1 MEKETFA
8 QRSPFIVFYD
18 ENNHINDMSQPT
30 QKRRG
35 SGRIWLIILSLI
47 AILIGIGIYRG
58 SSPKVSVPKETVL
71 LMNISGALPEVVL
84 SEGLPGLSPKRPAT
98 LQGLL
103 ETLDKA
109 KLDERIKLI
118 VVTIEGL
125 ATQQSKLTELREA
138 IADYRAS
145 GKEIWAFLPQ
155 FSGDAEYFLASAC
168 NKIFFERYGVLA
180 LDGLKAEILFFKS
193 ALAKIGVQYEVARRG
208 KYKSAA
214 ESFVN
219 DTISA
224 PNYEQLNAL
233 LTGFDKIYVQGIAQS
248 RKIDEAAYRKILNEQ
263 AYLSDKDALAQH
275 LVDSVCYFSELKE
288 SIRKKFNINEEDDAS
303 LFLPATK
310 YKSVS
315 YKSLGQKAQDKIAVI
330 NIVGALVDGKSNPS
344 PDGETNSG
352 DETIVPAIEEARKD
366 KTVKAI
372 ILRVDSPGGSVIASD
387 KILLA
392 LNKAKA
398 EKPVIASMSGV
409 AASGG
414 YWISM
419 QTQKIVANPATIT
432 GSIGVIAIK
441 PFMRELADKIGLKRT
456 VISKAK
462 YADAFNLFDK
472 LSPDVYQKADAL
484 IDYTYQEFLR
494 KVAEGRKMTVEKV
507 DEIAQGHVWL
517 GEKAKEIGL
526 VDELGGF
533 RKSIQLAKSLAGI
546 DESAHVELV
555 SYPKRKDFWDSIFES
570 LESEAETTLI
580 GQALM
585 NMLSATL
592 KQSIVGDAELPAEFK
607 SALKVLHRLALIAP
621 LQPQATMPFEI
632 IVK

>member
-1 MEKETFA
+1 MTQA
-8 QRSPFIVFYD
+8 S
-18 ENNHINDMSQPT
+18 
-30 QKRRG
+30 QKRRR
-35 SGRIWLIILSLI
+35 SGRIWLIILVLI
-47 AILIGIGIYRG
+47 AILIGISVYRA
-58 SSPKVSVPKETVL
+58 SLPSVVVAKETVL
-71 LMNISGALPEVVL
+71 LLNIQGELPEVLL
-84 SEGLPGLSPKRPAT
+84 SEGVPGLSPKRPAT

-103 ETLDKA
+103 EILDKA
-109 KLDERIKLI
+109 KLDERVKLT

-233 LTGFDKIYVQGIAQS
+233 LTGFDKIYVQGVAQS
-248 RKIDEAAYRKILNEQ
+248 RGISEEDYRKVLNEH
-263 AYLSDKDALAQH
+263 AYLSDKDALARN

-288 SIRKKFNINEEDDAS
+288 SICKRFNVSEENEKS
-303 LFLPATK
+303 LFITGEK
-310 YKSVS
+310 YRLVS
-315 YKSLGQKAQDKIAVI
+315 YSSLGKKSSDKIAVVNVLGQI
-330 NIVGALVDGKSNPS
+330 IDGKNNPS
-344 PDGETNSG
+344 FDGETNSG

-372 ILRVDSPGGSVIASD
+372 ILRVDSPGGSAIASD

-494 KVAEGRKMTVEKV
+494 KVSEGRNMPIEKV

-517 GEKAKEIGL
+517 GETAKQIGL

-533 RKSIQLAKSLAGI
+533 RTSIQLAKSLSGI
-546 DESAHVELV
+546 DESAFVEIV
-555 SYPKRKDFWDSIFES
+555 SYPKRKDFLETFLES
-570 LESEAETTLI
+570 LSDETLAGFVSQLITKMLWKEIEHYAFAE
-580 GQALM
+580 
-585 NMLSATL
+585 
-592 KQSIVGDAELPAEFK
+592 VELPDELRVAFN
-607 SALKVLHRLALIAP
+607 VLRRCALITP
-621 LQPQATMPFEI
+621 LQPQALMPFEMI
-632 IVK
+632 IK

>member
-1 MEKETFA
+1 MTQA
-8 QRSPFIVFYD
+8 S
-18 ENNHINDMSQPT
+18 
-30 QKRRG
+30 QKRRR
-35 SGRIWLIILSLI
+35 SGRIWLIILVLI
-47 AILIGIGIYRG
+47 AILIGISVYRA
-58 SSPKVSVPKETVL
+58 SLPSVVVAKETVL
-71 LMNISGALPEVVL
+71 LLNIQGELPEVLL
-84 SEGLPGLSPKRPAT
+84 SEGVPGLSPKRPAT

-103 ETLDKA
+103 EILDKA
-109 KLDERIKLI
+109 KLDERVKLT

-208 KYKSAA
+208 KYKSSA

-233 LTGFDKIYVQGIAQS
+233 LTGFDKIYVQGVAQS
-248 RKIDEAAYRKILNEQ
+248 RGISEEDYRKVLNEH
-263 AYLSDKDALAQH
+263 AYLSDKDALARN

-288 SIRKKFNINEEDDAS
+288 SICKRFNVSEENEKS
-303 LFLPATK
+303 LFITGEK
-310 YKSVS
+310 YRLVS
-315 YKSLGQKAQDKIAVI
+315 YSSLGKKSSDKIAVVNVLGQI
-330 NIVGALVDGKSNPS
+330 IDGKNNPS
-344 PDGETNSG
+344 FYGETNSG

-494 KVAEGRKMTVEKV
+494 KVSEGRNMPIEKV

-517 GEKAKEIGL
+517 GETAKQIGL

-607 SALKVLHRLALIAP
+607 SALKVLHRLASVAP
-621 LQPQATMPFEI
+621 LQPQAAMPFEI

>member
-1 MEKETFA
+1 MTQA
-8 QRSPFIVFYD
+8 S
-18 ENNHINDMSQPT
+18 
-30 QKRRG
+30 QKRRR
-35 SGRIWLIILSLI
+35 SGRIWLIILVLI
-47 AILIGIGIYRG
+47 AILIGISVYRA
-58 SSPKVSVPKETVL
+58 SLPSVVVAKETVL
-71 LMNISGALPEVVL
+71 LLNIQGELPEVLL
-84 SEGLPGLSPKRPAT
+84 SEGVPGLSPKRPAT

-103 ETLDKA
+103 EILDKA
-109 KLDERIKLI
+109 KLDERVKLT

-233 LTGFDKIYVQGIAQS
+233 LTGFDKIYVQGVAQS
-248 RKIDEAAYRKILNEQ
+248 RGISEEDYRKVLNEH
-263 AYLSDKDALAQH
+263 AYLSDKDALARN

-288 SIRKKFNINEEDDAS
+288 SICKRFNVSEENEKS
-303 LFLPATK
+303 LFITGEK
-310 YKSVS
+310 YRLVS
-315 YKSLGQKAQDKIAVI
+315 YSSLGKKSSDKIAVVNVLGQI
-330 NIVGALVDGKSNPS
+330 IDGKNNPS
-344 PDGETNSG
+344 FDGETNSG

-494 KVAEGRKMTVEKV
+494 KVSEGRNMPIEKV

-517 GEKAKEIGL
+517 GETAKQIGL

-533 RKSIQLAKSLAGI
+533 RTSIKLAKSLSGI
-546 DESAHVELV
+546 DESAFVEIV
-555 SYPKRKDFWDSIFES
+555 SYPKRKDFLETFLES
-570 LESEAETTLI
+570 LSDETLAGFVSQLITKMLWKEIEHYAFAE
-580 GQALM
+580 
-585 NMLSATL
+585 
-592 KQSIVGDAELPAEFK
+592 VELPDELRVAFN
-607 SALKVLHRLALIAP
+607 VLRRCALITP
-621 LQPQATMPFEI
+621 LQPQALMPFEMI
-632 IVK
+632 IK

>member
-1 MEKETFA
+1 MTQA
-8 QRSPFIVFYD
+8 S
-18 ENNHINDMSQPT
+18 
-30 QKRRG
+30 QKRRR
-35 SGRIWLIILSLI
+35 SGRIWLIILVLI
-47 AILIGIGIYRG
+47 AILIGISVYRA
-58 SSPKVSVPKETVL
+58 SLPSVVVAKETVL
-71 LMNISGALPEVVL
+71 LLNIQGELPEVLL
-84 SEGLPGLSPKRPAT
+84 SEGVPGLSPKRPAT

-103 ETLDKA
+103 EILDKA
-109 KLDERIKLI
+109 KLDERVKLT

-233 LTGFDKIYVQGIAQS
+233 LTGFDKIYVQGVAQS
-248 RKIDEAAYRKILNEQ
+248 RGISEEDYRKVLNEH
-263 AYLSDKDALAQH
+263 AYLSDKDALARN

-288 SIRKKFNINEEDDAS
+288 SICKRFNVSEENEKS
-303 LFLPATK
+303 LFITGEK
-310 YKSVS
+310 YRLVS
-315 YKSLGQKAQDKIAVI
+315 YSSLGKKSSDKIAVVNVLGQI
-330 NIVGALVDGKSNPS
+330 IDGKNNPS
-344 PDGETNSG
+344 FYGETNSG

-494 KVAEGRKMTVEKV
+494 KVSEGRNMPIEKV

-517 GEKAKEIGL
+517 GETAKQIGL

-533 RKSIQLAKSLAGI
+533 RTSIQLAKSLSGI
-546 DESAHVELV
+546 DESAFVEIV
-555 SYPKRKDFWDSIFES
+555 SYPKRKDFLETFLES
-570 LESEAETTLI
+570 LSDETLAGFVSQLITKMLWKEIEHYAFAE
-580 GQALM
+580 
-585 NMLSATL
+585 
-592 KQSIVGDAELPAEFK
+592 VELPDELRVAFN
-607 SALKVLHRLALIAP
+607 VLRRCALITP
-621 LQPQATMPFEI
+621 LQPQALMPFEMI
-632 IVK
+632 IK

>member
-1 MEKETFA
+1 MTQA
-8 QRSPFIVFYD
+8 S
-18 ENNHINDMSQPT
+18 
-30 QKRRG
+30 QKRRR
-35 SGRIWLIILSLI
+35 SGRIWLIILVLI
-47 AILIGIGIYRG
+47 AILIGISVYRA
-58 SSPKVSVPKETVL
+58 SLPSVVVAKETVL
-71 LMNISGALPEVVL
+71 LLNIQGELPEVLL
-84 SEGLPGLSPKRPAT
+84 SEGVPGLSPKRPAT

-103 ETLDKA
+103 EILDKA
-109 KLDERIKLI
+109 KLDERVKLT

-208 KYKSAA
+208 KYKSSA

-233 LTGFDKIYVQGIAQS
+233 LTGFDKIYVQGVAQS
-248 RKIDEAAYRKILNEQ
+248 RGISEEDYRKVLNEH
-263 AYLSDKDALAQH
+263 AYLSDKDALARN

-288 SIRKKFNINEEDDAS
+288 SICKRFNVSEENEKS
-303 LFLPATK
+303 LFITGEK
-310 YKSVS
+310 YRLVS
-315 YKSLGQKAQDKIAVI
+315 YSSLGKKSSDKIAVVNVLGQI
-330 NIVGALVDGKSNPS
+330 IDGKNNPS
-344 PDGETNSG
+344 FYGETNSG

-494 KVAEGRKMTVEKV
+494 KVSEGRNMPIEKV

-517 GEKAKEIGL
+517 GETAKQIGL

-533 RKSIQLAKSLAGI
+533 RTSIQLAKSLSGI

>member
-1 MEKETFA
+1 VVVA
-8 QRSPFIVFYD
+8 
-18 ENNHINDMSQPT
+18 
-30 QKRRG
+30 
-35 SGRIWLIILSLI
+35 
-47 AILIGIGIYRG
+47 
-58 SSPKVSVPKETVL
+58 KETVL
-71 LMNISGALPEVVL
+71 LLNIQGELPEVLL
-84 SEGLPGLSPKRPAT
+84 SEGVPGLSPKRPAT

-103 ETLDKA
+103 EILDKA
-109 KLDERIKLI
+109 KLDERVKLT

-208 KYKSAA
+208 KYKSSA

-233 LTGFDKIYVQGIAQS
+233 LTGFDKIYVQGVAQS
-248 RKIDEAAYRKILNEQ
+248 RGISEEDYRKVLNEH
-263 AYLSDKDALAQH
+263 AYLSDKDALARN

-288 SIRKKFNINEEDDAS
+288 SICKRFNVSEENEKS
-303 LFLPATK
+303 LFITGEK
-310 YKSVS
+310 YRLVS
-315 YKSLGQKAQDKIAVI
+315 YSSLGKKSSDKIAVVNVLGQI
-330 NIVGALVDGKSNPS
+330 IDGKNNPS
-344 PDGETNSG
+344 FYGETNSG

-494 KVAEGRKMTVEKV
+494 KVSEGRNMPIEKV

-517 GEKAKEIGL
+517 GETAKQIGL

-607 SALKVLHRLALIAP
+607 SALKVLHRLASVAP
-621 LQPQATMPFEI
+621 LQPQAAMPFEI

>member
-1 MEKETFA
+1 MTQA
-8 QRSPFIVFYD
+8 S
-18 ENNHINDMSQPT
+18 
-30 QKRRG
+30 QKRRR
-35 SGRIWLIILSLI
+35 SGRIWLIILVLI
-47 AILIGIGIYRG
+47 AILIGISVYRA
-58 SSPKVSVPKETVL
+58 SLPSVVVAKETVL
-71 LMNISGALPEVVL
+71 LLNIQGELPEVLL
-84 SEGLPGLSPKRPAT
+84 SEGVPGLSPKRPAT

-103 ETLDKA
+103 EILDKA
-109 KLDERIKLI
+109 KLDERVKLT

-208 KYKSAA
+208 KYKSSA

-233 LTGFDKIYVQGIAQS
+233 LTGFDKIYVQGVAQS
-248 RKIDEAAYRKILNEQ
+248 RGISEEDYRKVLNEH
-263 AYLSDKDALAQH
+263 AYLSDKDALARN

-288 SIRKKFNINEEDDAS
+288 SICKRFNVSEENEKS
-303 LFLPATK
+303 LFITGEK
-310 YKSVS
+310 YRLVS
-315 YKSLGQKAQDKIAVI
+315 YSSLGKKSSDKIAVVNVLGQI
-330 NIVGALVDGKSNPS
+330 IDGKNNPS
-344 PDGETNSG
+344 FDGETNSG

-494 KVAEGRKMTVEKV
+494 KVSEGRNMPIEKV

-533 RKSIQLAKSLAGI
+533 RTSIQLAKSLSGI

>member
-1 MEKETFA
+1 
-8 QRSPFIVFYD
+8 
-18 ENNHINDMSQPT
+18 MSQPS
-30 QKRRG
+30 QKKRG
-35 SGRIWLIILSLI
+35 SGRIWLIILALI
-47 AILIGIGIYRG
+47 VILVGIGIYRS
-58 SSPKVSVPKETVL
+58 SSPKVNVPKETVL
-71 LMNISGALPEVVL
+71 MLEIDGALPELVL
-84 SEGLPGLSPKRPAT
+84 SEGFPGFSSKPPKT

-109 KLDERIKLI
+109 KVDERVKLV

-125 ATQQSKLTELREA
+125 ATQQSKLVELREA
-138 IADYRAS
+138 IADFRAS

-168 NKIFFERYGVLA
+168 NKIFFERYGVLV
-180 LDGLKAEILFFKS
+180 LDGLKAEILYFKS
-193 ALAKIGVQYEVARRG
+193 MLAKVGVQFEVARRG

-214 ESFVN
+214 ESFLN

-224 PNYEQLNAL
+224 PNYEQINAL
-233 LTGFDKIYVQGIAQS
+233 LTGFDKTYVQGVAQS
-248 RKIDEAAYRKILNEQ
+248 RKIDEVAYRKILNEQ
-263 AYLSDKDALAQH
+263 AYLSDKDALSQN

-288 SIRKKFNINEEDDAS
+288 HIRTKFAVAEEDDAS
-303 LFLPATK
+303 LFLPEAK
-310 YKSVS
+310 YKSVT
-315 YKSLGQKAQDKIAVI
+315 YKALGQSAQEKIAVI
-330 NIVGALVDGKSNPS
+330 NILGALVDGKSNPS
-344 PDGETNSG
+344 PHGESDSG
-352 DETIVPAIEEARKD
+352 DETLVPAIEEARKD
-366 KTVKAI
+366 NAVKAI
-372 ILRVDSPGGSVIASD
+372 ILRVDSPGGSAIASD

-414 YWISM
+414 YWVSM
-419 QTQKIVANPATIT
+419 QAQKIVANPTTIT
-432 GSIGVIAIK
+432 GSIGVIATK
-441 PFMRELADKIGLKRT
+441 ASMRELADKVGLKRT

-462 YADAFNLFDK
+462 YADSFNLFDK

-494 KVAEGRKMTVEKV
+494 KVAEGRNMTVQQV
-507 DEIAQGHVWL
+507 DAVAQGHVWL
-517 GEKAKEIGL
+517 GESAKEIGL

-555 SYPKRKDFWDSIFES
+555 SYPKRKDFWDSF
-570 LESEAETTLI
+570 LDGFGSEA
-580 GQALM
+580 QAMTISQAVL
-585 NMLSATL
+585 NAFSENF
-592 KQSIVGDAELPAEFK
+592 KQAIVGDTELPSEFK
-607 SALKVLHRLALIAP
+607 SALKTLRRLSASTP
-621 LQPQATMPFEI
+621 LQPQASMPFEI

>member
-1 MEKETFA
+1 MTQA
-8 QRSPFIVFYD
+8 S
-18 ENNHINDMSQPT
+18 
-30 QKRRG
+30 QKRRR
-35 SGRIWLIILSLI
+35 SGRIWLIILVLI
-47 AILIGIGIYRG
+47 AILIGISVYRALL
-58 SSPKVSVPKETVL
+58 PSVVVAKETVL
-71 LMNISGALPEVVL
+71 LLNIQGELPEVLL
-84 SEGLPGLSPKRPAT
+84 SEGVPGLSPKRPAT

-103 ETLDKA
+103 EILDKA
-109 KLDERIKLI
+109 KLDERVKLT

-233 LTGFDKIYVQGIAQS
+233 LTGFDKIYVQGVAQS
-248 RKIDEAAYRKILNEQ
+248 RGISEEDYRKVLNEH
-263 AYLSDKDALAQH
+263 AYLSDKDALARN

-288 SIRKKFNINEEDDAS
+288 SICKRFNVSEENEKS
-303 LFLPATK
+303 LFITGGK
-310 YKSVS
+310 YRLVS
-315 YKSLGQKAQDKIAVI
+315 YSSLGKKSSDKIAVVNVLGQI
-330 NIVGALVDGKSNPS
+330 IDGKNNPS
-344 PDGETNSG
+344 FDGETNSG

-494 KVAEGRKMTVEKV
+494 KVSEGRNMPIEKV

-517 GEKAKEIGL
+517 GETAKQIGL

-533 RKSIQLAKSLAGI
+533 RTSIQLAKSLSGI
-546 DESAHVELV
+546 DESAFVEIV
-555 SYPKRKDFWDSIFES
+555 SYPKRKDFLETFLES
-570 LESEAETTLI
+570 LSDETLAGFVSQLITKMLWKEIEHYAFAE
-580 GQALM
+580 
-585 NMLSATL
+585 
-592 KQSIVGDAELPAEFK
+592 VELPDELRVAFN
-607 SALKVLHRLALIAP
+607 VLRRCALITP
-621 LQPQATMPFEI
+621 LQPQALMPFEMI
-632 IVK
+632 IK

>member
-1 MEKETFA
+1 MTQA
-8 QRSPFIVFYD
+8 S
-18 ENNHINDMSQPT
+18 
-30 QKRRG
+30 QKRRR
-35 SGRIWLIILSLI
+35 SGRIWLIILVLI
-47 AILIGIGIYRG
+47 AILIGISVYRALL
-58 SSPKVSVPKETVL
+58 PSVVVAKETVL
-71 LMNISGALPEVVL
+71 LLNIQGELPEVLL
-84 SEGLPGLSPKRPAT
+84 SEGVPGLSPKRPAT

-103 ETLDKA
+103 EILDKA
-109 KLDERIKLI
+109 KLDERVKLT

-233 LTGFDKIYVQGIAQS
+233 LTGFDKIYVQGVAQS
-248 RKIDEAAYRKILNEQ
+248 RGISEEDYRKVLNEH
-263 AYLSDKDALAQH
+263 AYLSDKDALARN

-288 SIRKKFNINEEDDAS
+288 SICKRFNVSEENEKS
-303 LFLPATK
+303 LFITGEK
-310 YKSVS
+310 YRLVS
-315 YKSLGQKAQDKIAVI
+315 YSSLGKKSSDKIAVVNVLGQI
-330 NIVGALVDGKSNPS
+330 IDGKNNPS
-344 PDGETNSG
+344 FDGETNSG

-494 KVAEGRKMTVEKV
+494 KVSEGRNMPIEKV

-517 GEKAKEIGL
+517 GETAKQIGL

-533 RKSIQLAKSLAGI
+533 RTSIQLAKSLSGI

>member
-1 MEKETFA
+1 L
-8 QRSPFIVFYD
+8 P
-18 ENNHINDMSQPT
+18 
-30 QKRRG
+30 
-35 SGRIWLIILSLI
+35 
-47 AILIGIGIYRG
+47 
-58 SSPKVSVPKETVL
+58 SVVVAKETVL
-71 LMNISGALPEVVL
+71 LLNIQGELPEVLL
-84 SEGLPGLSPKRPAT
+84 SEGVPGLSPKRPAT

-103 ETLDKA
+103 EILDKA
-109 KLDERIKLI
+109 KLDERVKLT

-208 KYKSAA
+208 KYKSSA

-233 LTGFDKIYVQGIAQS
+233 LTGFDKIYVQGVAQS
-248 RKIDEAAYRKILNEQ
+248 RGISEEDYRKVLNEH
-263 AYLSDKDALAQH
+263 AYLSDKDALARN

-288 SIRKKFNINEEDDAS
+288 SICKRFNVSEENEKS
-303 LFLPATK
+303 LFITGEK
-310 YKSVS
+310 YRLVS
-315 YKSLGQKAQDKIAVI
+315 YSSLGKKSSDKIAVVNVLGQI
-330 NIVGALVDGKSNPS
+330 IDGKNNPS
-344 PDGETNSG
+344 FYGETNSG

-494 KVAEGRKMTVEKV
+494 KVSEGRNMPIEKV

-517 GEKAKEIGL
+517 GETAKQIGL

-533 RKSIQLAKSLAGI
+533 RTSIQLAKSLSGI

>member
-1 MEKETFA
+1 MTQA
-8 QRSPFIVFYD
+8 S
-18 ENNHINDMSQPT
+18 
-30 QKRRG
+30 QKRRR
-35 SGRIWLIILSLI
+35 SGRIWLIILVLI
-47 AILIGIGIYRG
+47 AILIGISVYRA
-58 SSPKVSVPKETVL
+58 SLPSVVVAKETVL
-71 LMNISGALPEVVL
+71 LLNIQGELPEVLL
-84 SEGLPGLSPKRPAT
+84 SEGVPGLSPKRPAT

-103 ETLDKA
+103 EILDKA
-109 KLDERIKLI
+109 KLDERVKLT

-208 KYKSAA
+208 KYKSSA

-233 LTGFDKIYVQGIAQS
+233 LTGFDKIYVQGVAQS
-248 RKIDEAAYRKILNEQ
+248 RGISEEDYRKVLNEH
-263 AYLSDKDALAQH
+263 AYLSDKDALARN

-288 SIRKKFNINEEDDAS
+288 SICKRFNVSEENEKS
-303 LFLPATK
+303 LFITGEK
-310 YKSVS
+310 YRLVS
-315 YKSLGQKAQDKIAVI
+315 YSSLGKKSSDKIAVVNVLGQI
-330 NIVGALVDGKSNPS
+330 IDGKNNPS
-344 PDGETNSG
+344 FYGETNSG

-494 KVAEGRKMTVEKV
+494 KVSEGRNMPIEKV

-517 GEKAKEIGL
+517 GETAKQIGL

>member
-1 MEKETFA
+1 MTQA
-8 QRSPFIVFYD
+8 S
-18 ENNHINDMSQPT
+18 
-30 QKRRG
+30 QKRRR
-35 SGRIWLIILSLI
+35 SGRIWLIILVLI
-47 AILIGIGIYRG
+47 AILIGISVYRA
-58 SSPKVSVPKETVL
+58 SLPSVVVAKETVL
-71 LMNISGALPEVVL
+71 LLNIQGELPEVLL
-84 SEGLPGLSPKRPAT
+84 SEGVPGLSPKRPAT

-103 ETLDKA
+103 EILDKA
-109 KLDERIKLI
+109 KLDERVKLT

-208 KYKSAA
+208 KYKSSA

-233 LTGFDKIYVQGIAQS
+233 LTGFDKIYVQGVAQS
-248 RKIDEAAYRKILNEQ
+248 RGISEEDYRKVLNEH
-263 AYLSDKDALAQH
+263 AYLSDKDALARN

-288 SIRKKFNINEEDDAS
+288 SICKRFNVSEENEKS
-303 LFLPATK
+303 LFITGEK
-310 YKSVS
+310 YRLVS
-315 YKSLGQKAQDKIAVI
+315 YSSLGKKSSDKIAVVNVLGQI
-330 NIVGALVDGKSNPS
+330 IDGKNNPS
-344 PDGETNSG
+344 FDGETNSG

-494 KVAEGRKMTVEKV
+494 KVSEGRNMPIEKV

-517 GEKAKEIGL
+517 GETAKQIGL

-533 RKSIQLAKSLAGI
+533 RTSIQLAKSLSGI
-546 DESAHVELV
+546 DESAFVEIV
-555 SYPKRKDFWDSIFES
+555 SYPKRKDFLETFLES
-570 LESEAETTLI
+570 LSDETLAGFVSQLITKMLWKEIEHYAFAE
-580 GQALM
+580 
-585 NMLSATL
+585 
-592 KQSIVGDAELPAEFK
+592 VELPDELRVAFN
-607 SALKVLHRLALIAP
+607 VLRRCALITP
-621 LQPQATMPFEI
+621 LQPQALMPFEMI
-632 IVK
+632 IK

>member
-1 MEKETFA
+1 
-8 QRSPFIVFYD
+8 
-18 ENNHINDMSQPT
+18 
-30 QKRRG
+30 
-35 SGRIWLIILSLI
+35 
-47 AILIGIGIYRG
+47 
-58 SSPKVSVPKETVL
+58 
-71 LMNISGALPEVVL
+71 
-84 SEGLPGLSPKRPAT
+84 
-98 LQGLL
+98 
-103 ETLDKA
+103 
-109 KLDERIKLI
+109 
-118 VVTIEGL
+118 
-125 ATQQSKLTELREA
+125 
-138 IADYRAS
+138 
-145 GKEIWAFLPQ
+145 
-155 FSGDAEYFLASAC
+155 
-168 NKIFFERYGVLA
+168 
-180 LDGLKAEILFFKS
+180 
-193 ALAKIGVQYEVARRG
+193 
-208 KYKSAA
+208 
-214 ESFVN
+214 
-219 DTISA
+219 
-224 PNYEQLNAL
+224 
-233 LTGFDKIYVQGIAQS
+233 
-248 RKIDEAAYRKILNEQ
+248 
-263 AYLSDKDALAQH
+263 
-275 LVDSVCYFSELKE
+275 
-288 SIRKKFNINEEDDAS
+288 
-303 LFLPATK
+303 
-310 YKSVS
+310 
-315 YKSLGQKAQDKIAVI
+315 
-330 NIVGALVDGKSNPS
+330 
-344 PDGETNSG
+344 
-352 DETIVPAIEEARKD
+352 
-366 KTVKAI
+366 
-372 ILRVDSPGGSVIASD
+372 VIASD

-494 KVAEGRKMTVEKV
+494 KVSEGRNMPIEKV

-517 GEKAKEIGL
+517 GETAKQIGL

-533 RKSIQLAKSLAGI
+533 RTSIQLAKSLSGI

>member
-1 MEKETFA
+1 
-8 QRSPFIVFYD
+8 
-18 ENNHINDMSQPT
+18 MSQSS

-35 SGRIWLIILSLI
+35 GRKIWFIILGLM
-47 AILIGIGIYRG
+47 AVLIGIAIYRG
-58 SSPKVSVPKETVL
+58 SSPKVGVPQAAVL
-71 LMNISGALPEVVL
+71 LIDISGQLPEVIL
-84 SEGLPGLSPKRPAT
+84 SEGLPGLSPKRHTT

-103 ETLDKA
+103 EILDKA
-109 KLDERIKLI
+109 KLDERVKL
-118 VVTIEGL
+118 VVATIENL
-125 ATQQSKLTELREA
+125 STQQAKLTELREA

-145 GKEIWAFLPQ
+145 GKEIWAFLPH
-155 FSGDAEYFLASAC
+155 FSGDAEYFVASAC

-193 ALAKIGVQYEVARRG
+193 MLAKIGVQCEVARRG

-214 ESFVN
+214 ESFVS

-233 LTGFDKIYVQGIAQS
+233 LTGFDKTYIQGVSQS
-248 RKIDEAAYRKILNEQ
+248 RGISEEDYRKVLNEH
-263 AYLSDKDALAQH
+263 AYLSDKEALARN

-288 SIRKKFNINEEDDAS
+288 RLRQQFKVSEENEKS
-303 LFLPATK
+303 LFITGEK
-310 YKSVS
+310 YRLVS
-315 YKSLGQKAQDKIAVI
+315 YSSLGKQSSDKIAVVNVLGEI
-330 NIVGALVDGKSNPS
+330 VDGKSTPS
-344 PDGETNSG
+344 FDGETNSG
-352 DETIVPAIEEARKD
+352 DENIVPAIEEARKD
-366 KTVKAI
+366 NTVKAI

-419 QTQKIVANPATIT
+419 QTQKIVANPTTIT
-432 GSIGVIAIK
+432 GSIGVIVIK
-441 PFMRELADKIGLKRT
+441 PFIRELADKIGLKRT

-472 LSPDVYQKADAL
+472 LSPEVYQKADAL
-484 IDYTYQEFLR
+484 IDYTYQEFLH
-494 KVAEGRKMTVEKV
+494 KVSEGRHMPVEKV

-517 GEKAKEIGL
+517 GETAKAIGL

-533 RKSIQLAKSLAGI
+533 RKAIQVAKSLAGL
-546 DESAHVELV
+546 DESAFVEIV
-555 SYPKRKDFWDSIFES
+555 SYPRRKDFLETFFES
-570 LESEAETTLI
+570 LTNETLTNLLSP
-580 GQALM
+580 LM
-585 NMLSATL
+585 TQMLRDAIEPYAFAS
-592 KQSIVGDAELPAEFK
+592 AELPDE
-607 SALKVLHRLALIAP
+607 LKVAINALRRCALITP
-621 LQPQATMPFEI
+621 LQPQALMPFELI
-632 IVK
+632 IK

>member
-1 MEKETFA
+1 MTQA
-8 QRSPFIVFYD
+8 S
-18 ENNHINDMSQPT
+18 
-30 QKRRG
+30 QKRRR
-35 SGRIWLIILSLI
+35 SGRIWLIILVLI
-47 AILIGIGIYRG
+47 AILIGISVYRA
-58 SSPKVSVPKETVL
+58 SLPSVVVAKETVL
-71 LMNISGALPEVVL
+71 LLNIQGELPEVLL
-84 SEGLPGLSPKRPAT
+84 SEGVPGLSPKRPAT

-103 ETLDKA
+103 EILDKA
-109 KLDERIKLI
+109 KLDERVKLT

-208 KYKSAA
+208 KYKSSA

-233 LTGFDKIYVQGIAQS
+233 LTGFDKIYVQGVAQS
-248 RKIDEAAYRKILNEQ
+248 RGISEEDYRKVLNEH
-263 AYLSDKDALAQH
+263 AYLSDKDALARN

-288 SIRKKFNINEEDDAS
+288 SICKRFNVSEENEKS
-303 LFLPATK
+303 LFITGEK
-310 YKSVS
+310 YRLVS
-315 YKSLGQKAQDKIAVI
+315 YSSLGKKSSDKIAVVNVLGQI
-330 NIVGALVDGKSNPS
+330 IDGKNNPS
-344 PDGETNSG
+344 FYGETNSG

-494 KVAEGRKMTVEKV
+494 KVSEGRNMPIEKV

-517 GEKAKEIGL
+517 GETAKQIGL

-533 RKSIQLAKSLAGI
+533 RTSIQLAKSLSGI

-607 SALKVLHRLALIAP
+607 SALKVLHRLASVAP
-621 LQPQATMPFEI
+621 LQPQAAMPFEI

>member
-1 MEKETFA
+1 MTQA
-8 QRSPFIVFYD
+8 S
-18 ENNHINDMSQPT
+18 
-30 QKRRG
+30 QKRRR
-35 SGRIWLIILSLI
+35 SGRIWLIILVLI
-47 AILIGIGIYRG
+47 AILIGISVYRA
-58 SSPKVSVPKETVL
+58 SLPSVVVAKETVL
-71 LMNISGALPEVVL
+71 LLNIQGELPEVLL
-84 SEGLPGLSPKRPAT
+84 SEGVPGLSPKRPAT

-103 ETLDKA
+103 EILDKA
-109 KLDERIKLI
+109 KLDERVKLT

-208 KYKSAA
+208 KYKSSA

-233 LTGFDKIYVQGIAQS
+233 LTGFDKIYVQGVAQS
-248 RKIDEAAYRKILNEQ
+248 RGISEEDYRKVLNEH
-263 AYLSDKDALAQH
+263 AYLSDKDALARN

-288 SIRKKFNINEEDDAS
+288 SICKRFNVSEENEKS
-303 LFLPATK
+303 LFITGEK
-310 YKSVS
+310 YRLVS
-315 YKSLGQKAQDKIAVI
+315 YSSLGKKSSDKIAVVNVLGQI
-330 NIVGALVDGKSNPS
+330 IDGKNNPS
-344 PDGETNSG
+344 FDGETNSG

-494 KVAEGRKMTVEKV
+494 KVSEGRNMPIEKV

-517 GEKAKEIGL
+517 GETAKQIGL

-533 RKSIQLAKSLAGI
+533 RTSIQLAKSLSGI

>member
-1 MEKETFA
+1 MTQA
-8 QRSPFIVFYD
+8 S
-18 ENNHINDMSQPT
+18 
-30 QKRRG
+30 QKRRR
-35 SGRIWLIILSLI
+35 SGRIWLIILVLI
-47 AILIGIGIYRG
+47 AILIGISVYRALL
-58 SSPKVSVPKETVL
+58 PSVVVAKETVL
-71 LMNISGALPEVVL
+71 LLNIQGELPEVLL
-84 SEGLPGLSPKRPAT
+84 SEGVPGLSPKRPAT

-103 ETLDKA
+103 EILDKA
-109 KLDERIKLI
+109 KLDERVKLT

-208 KYKSAA
+208 KYKSSA

-233 LTGFDKIYVQGIAQS
+233 LTGFDKIYVQGVAQS
-248 RKIDEAAYRKILNEQ
+248 RGISEEDYRKVLNEH
-263 AYLSDKDALAQH
+263 AYLSDKDALARN

-288 SIRKKFNINEEDDAS
+288 SICKRFNVSEENEKS
-303 LFLPATK
+303 LFITGEK
-310 YKSVS
+310 YRLVS
-315 YKSLGQKAQDKIAVI
+315 YSSLGKKSSDKIAVVNVLGQI
-330 NIVGALVDGKSNPS
+330 IDGKNNPS
-344 PDGETNSG
+344 FDGETNSG

-494 KVAEGRKMTVEKV
+494 KVSEGRNMPIEKV

-517 GEKAKEIGL
+517 GETAKQIGL

-533 RKSIQLAKSLAGI
+533 RTSIQLAKSLSGI

>member
-1 MEKETFA
+1 
-8 QRSPFIVFYD
+8 
-18 ENNHINDMSQPT
+18 MSQSS
-30 QKRRG
+30 QKKRG
-35 SGRIWLIILSLI
+35 SGRIWLIILALI
-47 AILIGIGIYRG
+47 VILVCIGIYRS
-58 SSPKVSVPKETVL
+58 SSPKVNVPKQTVL
-71 LMNISGALPEVVL
+71 MLEIDGTLPELVL
-84 SEGLPGLSPKRPAT
+84 SEGFPGFSSKSPKT

-109 KLDERIKLI
+109 KVDERVKLV

-125 ATQQSKLTELREA
+125 ETQQSKLVELREA
-138 IADYRAS
+138 IADFRAS

-168 NKIFFERYGVLA
+168 NKIFLERYGVLV
-180 LDGLKAEILFFKS
+180 LDGLKAEILYFKS
-193 ALAKIGVQYEVARRG
+193 MLAKVGVQFEVARRG

-219 DTISA
+219 DTISS
-224 PNYEQLNAL
+224 PNYEQINAL
-233 LTGFDKIYVQGIAQS
+233 LTGFDKAYVQGVAQS
-248 RKIDEAAYRKILNEQ
+248 RKIDEVAYRKVLNEQ
-263 AYLSDKDALAQH
+263 AYLSDKDALSQN

-288 SIRKKFNINEEDDAS
+288 HIRKKFAVAEEDDAS
-303 LFLPATK
+303 LFLPEAK
-310 YKSVS
+310 YKLVT
-315 YKSLGQKAQDKIAVI
+315 YKALGQSAQEKIAVI
-330 NIVGALVDGKSNPS
+330 NILGALVDGKSNPS
-344 PDGETNSG
+344 PDGESDSG
-352 DETIVPAIEEARKD
+352 DETLVPAIEEARKD
-366 KTVKAI
+366 NAVKAI
-372 ILRVDSPGGSVIASD
+372 ILRVDSPGGSAIASD

-414 YWISM
+414 YWVSM
-419 QTQKIVANPATIT
+419 QAQKIVANPTTIT
-432 GSIGVIAIK
+432 GSIGVIATKASI
-441 PFMRELADKIGLKRT
+441 RELADKVGLKRT

-462 YADAFNLFDK
+462 YADSFNLFDK

-494 KVAEGRKMTVEKV
+494 KVAEGRNMTVQQV
-507 DEIAQGHVWL
+507 DAVAQGHVWL
-517 GEKAKEIGL
+517 GESAKEIGL

-555 SYPKRKDFWDSIFES
+555 SYPKRKNFWDSF
-570 LESEAETTLI
+570 LDGFGSEA
-580 GQALM
+580 QAMTISQAVL
-585 NMLSATL
+585 NAFSENF
-592 KQSIVGDAELPAEFK
+592 KQAIVGDTELPSEFK
-607 SALKVLHRLALIAP
+607 SALKTLRRLSASTP
-621 LQPQATMPFEI
+621 LQPQASMPFEI

>member
-1 MEKETFA
+1 MTQA
-8 QRSPFIVFYD
+8 S
-18 ENNHINDMSQPT
+18 
-30 QKRRG
+30 QKRRR
-35 SGRIWLIILSLI
+35 SGRIWLIILVLI
-47 AILIGIGIYRG
+47 AILIGISVYRA
-58 SSPKVSVPKETVL
+58 SLPSVVVAKETVL
-71 LMNISGALPEVVL
+71 LLNIQGELPEVLL
-84 SEGLPGLSPKRPAT
+84 SEGVPGLSPKRPAT

-103 ETLDKA
+103 EILDKA
-109 KLDERIKLI
+109 KLDERVKLT

-208 KYKSAA
+208 KYKSSA

-233 LTGFDKIYVQGIAQS
+233 LTGFDKIYVQGVAQS
-248 RKIDEAAYRKILNEQ
+248 RGISEEDYRKVLNEH
-263 AYLSDKDALAQH
+263 AYLSDKDALARN

-288 SIRKKFNINEEDDAS
+288 SICKRFNVSEENEKS
-303 LFLPATK
+303 LFITGEK
-310 YKSVS
+310 YRLVS
-315 YKSLGQKAQDKIAVI
+315 YSSLGKKSSDKIAVVNVLGQI
-330 NIVGALVDGKSNPS
+330 IDGKNNPS
-344 PDGETNSG
+344 FYGETNSG

-472 LSPDVYQKADAL
+472 LSPEVYQKADAL

-494 KVAEGRKMTVEKV
+494 KVSEGRNMPIEKV

-533 RKSIQLAKSLAGI
+533 RTSIQLAKSLSGI
-546 DESAHVELV
+546 DESAFVEIV
-555 SYPKRKDFWDSIFES
+555 SYPKRKDFLETFLES
-570 LESEAETTLI
+570 LSDETLAGFVSQLITKMLWKEIEHYAFAE
-580 GQALM
+580 
-585 NMLSATL
+585 
-592 KQSIVGDAELPAEFK
+592 VELPDELRVAFN
-607 SALKVLHRLALIAP
+607 VLRRCALITP
-621 LQPQATMPFEI
+621 LQPQALMPFEMI
-632 IVK
+632 IK

>member
-1 MEKETFA
+1 MTQA
-8 QRSPFIVFYD
+8 S
-18 ENNHINDMSQPT
+18 
-30 QKRRG
+30 QKRRR
-35 SGRIWLIILSLI
+35 SGRIWLIILVLI
-47 AILIGIGIYRG
+47 AILIGISVYRA
-58 SSPKVSVPKETVL
+58 SLPSVVVAKETVL
-71 LMNISGALPEVVL
+71 LLNIQGELPEVLL
-84 SEGLPGLSPKRPAT
+84 SEGVPGLSPKRPAT

-103 ETLDKA
+103 EILDKA
-109 KLDERIKLI
+109 KLDERVKLT

-208 KYKSAA
+208 KYKSSA

-233 LTGFDKIYVQGIAQS
+233 LTGFDKIYVQGVAQS
-248 RKIDEAAYRKILNEQ
+248 RGISEEDYRKVLNEH
-263 AYLSDKDALAQH
+263 AYLSDKDALARN

-288 SIRKKFNINEEDDAS
+288 SICKRFNVSEENEKS
-303 LFLPATK
+303 LFITGEK
-310 YKSVS
+310 YRLVS
-315 YKSLGQKAQDKIAVI
+315 YSSLGKKSSDKIAVVNVLGQI
-330 NIVGALVDGKSNPS
+330 IDGKNNPS
-344 PDGETNSG
+344 FDGETNSG

-494 KVAEGRKMTVEKV
+494 KVSEGRNMPIEKV

-517 GEKAKEIGL
+517 GETAKQIGL

>member
-1 MEKETFA
+1 MTQA
-8 QRSPFIVFYD
+8 S
-18 ENNHINDMSQPT
+18 
-30 QKRRG
+30 QKRRR
-35 SGRIWLIILSLI
+35 SGRIWLIILVLI
-47 AILIGIGIYRG
+47 AILIGISVYRALL
-58 SSPKVSVPKETVL
+58 PSVVVAKETVL
-71 LMNISGALPEVVL
+71 LLNIQGELPEVLL
-84 SEGLPGLSPKRPAT
+84 SEGVPGLSPKRPAT

-103 ETLDKA
+103 EILDKA
-109 KLDERIKLI
+109 KLDERVKLT

-208 KYKSAA
+208 KYKSSA

-233 LTGFDKIYVQGIAQS
+233 LTGFDKIYVQGVAQS
-248 RKIDEAAYRKILNEQ
+248 RGISEEDYRKVLNEH
-263 AYLSDKDALAQH
+263 AYLSDKDALARN

-288 SIRKKFNINEEDDAS
+288 SICKRFNVSEENEKS
-303 LFLPATK
+303 LFITGEK
-310 YKSVS
+310 YRLVS
-315 YKSLGQKAQDKIAVI
+315 YSSLGKKSSDKIAVVNVLGQI
-330 NIVGALVDGKSNPS
+330 IDGKNNPS
-344 PDGETNSG
+344 FDGETNSG

-456 VISKAK
+456 VISKTK

-494 KVAEGRKMTVEKV
+494 KVSEGRNMPIEKV

-517 GEKAKEIGL
+517 GETAKQIGL

-533 RKSIQLAKSLAGI
+533 RTSIQLAKSLSGI